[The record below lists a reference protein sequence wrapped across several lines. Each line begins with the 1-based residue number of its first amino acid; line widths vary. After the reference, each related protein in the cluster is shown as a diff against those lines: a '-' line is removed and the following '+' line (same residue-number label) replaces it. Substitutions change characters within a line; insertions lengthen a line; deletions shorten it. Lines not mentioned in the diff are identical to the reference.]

1 MIFWWC
7 EGFSAKQISSCR
19 RNLRLFSKACC
30 SSNYQSGK
38 RAKEESSLQPEKDV
52 RALHIKTKKNC
63 AGDIGDDKV
72 LVYNSEIFFFFGLT
86 TRFVDLSSPIRD

>member
-1 MIFWWC
+1 M
-7 EGFSAKQISSCR
+7 
-19 RNLRLFSKACC
+19 
-30 SSNYQSGK
+30 
-38 RAKEESSLQPEKDV
+38 

-63 AGDIGDDKV
+63 AGDIGDDKA